1 VKSALLFAASLALA
15 ACGDGFHQG
24 TPMPDG
30 SPQPMPDAM
39 ADATPDA
46 PPMMTNTFT
55 DYVKNLITN
64 GTSNTAAPRAYIEF
78 ATLSD
83 PDGTNNN
90 TSAYSS
96 LFP

>member
-1 VKSALLFAASLALA
+1 MKSALLFAAALALA
-15 ACGDGFHQG
+15 ACGDGFHGG

-39 ADATPDA
+39 TDAPPDA
-46 PPMMTNTFT
+46 PPTMTNTFT

-64 GTSNTAAPRAYIEF
+64 GTSDTAAPRAYNEF

-83 PDGTNNN
+83 PDGANNN